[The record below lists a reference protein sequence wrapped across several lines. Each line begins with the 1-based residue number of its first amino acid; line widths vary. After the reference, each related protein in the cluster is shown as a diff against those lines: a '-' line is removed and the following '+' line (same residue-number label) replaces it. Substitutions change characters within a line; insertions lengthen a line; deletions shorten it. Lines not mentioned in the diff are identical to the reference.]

1 MQWWPDRCMFPFGC
15 SLFPFGCSPLAAS
28 PVDNWHSGHKY
39 GRGQFAS
46 TKQQLPVIESGS
58 CHIPTDNTGGGPQ
71 ARPQVVKT
79 AASETSAFFR
89 ESLFCRGELA
99 TLTVLMTA
107 VPVRQ

>member
-1 MQWWPDRCMFPFGC
+1 MSALLTVGFC
-15 SLFPFGCSPLAAS
+15 
-28 PVDNWHSGHKY
+28 
-39 GRGQFAS
+39 RGEL
-46 TKQQLPVIESGS
+46 LPGIESGS
-58 CHIPTDNTGGGPQ
+58 CHIPTDNAVGDPQ

-89 ESLFCRGELA
+89 ESLFCKGELA